1 MKILPWIVI
10 VFLIYVIYYFLNR
23 YEKRTKELEKRINLN
38 QEKIERLEKLIETNR
53 LMIEEN
59 KFKIKENSENASSLL
74 E

>member
-38 QEKIERLEKLIETNR
+38 QEKIEQLEKLIETNR
-53 LMIEEN
+53 LMIE
-59 KFKIKENSENASSLL
+59 
-74 E
+74 